1 MPDSL
6 PPKSPPAI
14 GEVVTG
20 PIPGSRRVYVECPAR
35 GFRVPFREI
44 AVHPSAKEPPVT
56 LYDAS
61 GPYTDPEAKVD
72 IASGL
77 ARIRDAWVRARGDV
91 EETEGRAIRPEDNGN
106 VSDSHRVPQFPGRIR
121 PLKAKAGAA
130 VARMRPDKRARQ
142 PVRGGAGGIAGCCG
156 GA

>member
-44 AVHPSAKEPPVT
+44 AVHPSAEEPPVHPSYA
-56 LYDAS
+56 LQ
-61 GPYTDPEAKVD
+61 
-72 IASGL
+72 GL
-77 ARIRDAWVRARGDV
+77 M
-91 EETEGRAIRPEDNGN
+91 TMRAITTRQGTHLTP
-106 VSDSHRVPQFPGRIR
+106 
-121 PLKAKAGAA
+121 AA
-130 VARMRPDKRARQ
+130 H
-142 PVRGGAGGIAGCCG
+142 PVLRLRLEEAL
-156 GA
+156 